1 MTLDEAIKSEE
12 IIVDACESTAST
24 CDLSDRYERNVAFEN
39 GKCTEE
45 HKQIAEWLKELKRL
59 KEQEQCEDCV
69 SRKTAKEKA
78 WNLCLETGYDNEK
91 VVEMLDDLPSV
102 RPTPKKGRWIG
113 HREHCEN
120 LGMMPNGL
128 GVFEWCSN
136 CDCAI
141 DIREYQ
147 RNHYNYCPNC
157 GAKMEVEQE

>member
-1 MTLDEAIKSEE
+1 MTREEAIEE
-12 IIVDACESTAST
+12 LEI
-24 CDLSDRYERNVAFEN
+24 LREN
-39 GKCTEE
+39 YWDDDGYGHET
-45 HKQIAEWLKELKRL
+45 KQYDDTMLALDIAIKAL
-59 KEQEQCEDCV
+59 EQEPCEDCI

-78 WNLCLETGYDNEK
+78 WGLCLETGYDNER

-102 RPTPKKGRWIG
+102 RPAPKKGRWIG

-157 GAKMEVEQE
+157 GAKMEVE